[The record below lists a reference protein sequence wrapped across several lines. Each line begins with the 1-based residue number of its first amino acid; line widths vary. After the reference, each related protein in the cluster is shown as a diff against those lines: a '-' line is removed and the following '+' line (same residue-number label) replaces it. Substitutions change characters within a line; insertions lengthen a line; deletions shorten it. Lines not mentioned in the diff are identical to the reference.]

1 MRDRVPCSSHFVR
14 GFTRNTALLIVVAAL
29 LVSIQATA
37 CSCGSSPK
45 LPVYPGL
52 DPVRWNMTPEQVAEA
67 LDCELERAPSTPD
80 LPYTVYQK
88 KNHYHLH
95 AAEVVRFYF
104 DEHTGLQRIALVYRG
119 LEKVQV
125 KELEGALA
133 ERWGPPTMDKPGVIK
148 QFGMTMSNWRWR
160 RSDGQGTVHLR
171 RPSGLMSLGESVVLL
186 EYCSWAYRSPQ
197 QAKVG
202 A

>member
-1 MRDRVPCSSHFVR
+1 VKDRATCSSYFAKGV
-14 GFTRNTALLIVVAAL
+14 TRNTAFWLMVTAL
-29 LVSIQATA
+29 SVFIQLAA

-52 DPVRWNMTPEQVAEA
+52 DPVRWHMTPEQVAEA
-67 LDCELERAPSTPD
+67 LDCKLERAPSTPD
-80 LPYTVYQK
+80 LRYIVFQK

-104 DEHTGLQRIALVYRG
+104 DDQAGLQRIALVYRG

-125 KELEGALA
+125 KELEGALS
-133 ERWGPPTMDKPGVIK
+133 ERWGTPTMDKPGVIK
-148 QFGMTMSNWRWR
+148 QFGMVMTNWRWR
-160 RSDGQGTVHLR
+160 RGDGQGTVHLR
-171 RPSGLMSLGESVVLL
+171 RPSGLMSLGDSVVLL
-186 EYCSWAYRSPQ
+186 EYCSRTYRSPQ
-197 QAKVG
+197 QTKAG